1 MDSENFKQHLKKL
14 YSVNN
19 GKVKITNEIVKFTQN
34 HSEPLHQVQKDLIN
48 YTNTNFE
55 SNSYMLTDGNQ
66 NQFFTLL
73 LKVLNAKKAID
84 VGVYT
89 GLSSLS
95 FALSMPDD
103 GKVTSIDCVRDYEE
117 CCHLH
122 WKKANV
128 DHKINLVIDNAKNHL
143 QKLIDNGESGTFDFI
158 FIDADKDSY
167 DAYYELSLKL
177 IRKGGIIA
185 FDNILFFGATLVDHD
200 SKKPEDQ
207 IFLGCPSFQR
217 MVDALKLLNEK
228 IANDERVIKTMLPLS
243 DGITLVT
250 KK

>member
-1 MDSENFKQHLKKL
+1 MDSEIYKQHLKKL
-14 YSVNN
+14 FSINN

-66 NQFFTLL
+66 NQFFTFL

-95 FALSMPDD
+95 FALSMPED
-103 GKVTSIDCVRDYEE
+103 GRVVSIDCISNYEE

-158 FIDADKDSY
+158 FIDADKHSY
-167 DAYYELSLKL
+167 DDYYELSLKL
-177 IRKGGIIA
+177 IRTGGIIA
-185 FDNILFFGATLVDHD
+185 FDNVLFFGSTAIDQN
-200 SKKPEDQ
+200 SKEPEHQ
-207 IFLGCPSFQR
+207 IFFGCPPFQKW
-217 MVDALKLLNEK
+217 VDSLILLNEK

>member
-1 MDSENFKQHLKKL
+1 MDTEIFKQHLKKL
-14 YSVNN
+14 YSINN
-19 GKVKITNEIVKFTQN
+19 GKVVVTNEILKFTQN
-34 HSEPLHQVQKDLIN
+34 HSEPLNQVQKDLIN

-55 SNSYMLTDGNQ
+55 SNSYMLTEGNQ

-73 LKVLNAKKAID
+73 LKVLNAKKVID

-95 FALSMPDD
+95 FALSIPDD
-103 GKVTSIDCVRDYEE
+103 GIVIGIDCSRDYEE

-158 FIDADKDSY
+158 FIDANKDSY
-167 DAYYELSLKL
+167 DDYYELSLKL

-185 FDNILFFGATLVDHD
+185 FDNVLFFGATTVDQN

-207 IFLGCPSFQR
+207 IFFGCPPFQKQ
-217 MVDALKLLNEK
+217 VDGLLVLNEK
-228 IANDERVIKTMLPLS
+228 ISKDERVIKVMLPLS

>member
-1 MDSENFKQHLKKL
+1 MDSEIFIKHLKKL
-14 YSVNN
+14 YSLNN
-19 GKVKITNEIVKFTQN
+19 GKTVITNDIVKFTQN
-34 HSEPLHQVQKDLIN
+34 HSEPLHQVQKDLIE
-48 YTNTNFE
+48 YTNTKFE
-55 SNSYMLTDGNQ
+55 YNSYMITDGNQ
-66 NQFFTLL
+66 NQLFTLL
-73 LKVLNAKKAID
+73 LKVLNAKKVID

-95 FALSMPDD
+95 FGLALPED
-103 GKVTSIDCVRDYEE
+103 GKVIGIDNTNEYEE

-128 DHKINLVIDNAKNHL
+128 DHKIELVIDSAKNHL

-167 DAYYELSLKL
+167 DDYYELSLKL

-185 FDNILFFGATLVDHD
+185 FDNVLFFGATAIDQK
-200 SKKPEDQ
+200 SPKPEHQ
-207 IFLGCPSFQR
+207 VFLGCPPFQR
-217 MVDALKLLNEK
+217 MVNALILLNEK
-228 IANDERVIKTMLPLS
+228 IAKDERVYKTMLPLS